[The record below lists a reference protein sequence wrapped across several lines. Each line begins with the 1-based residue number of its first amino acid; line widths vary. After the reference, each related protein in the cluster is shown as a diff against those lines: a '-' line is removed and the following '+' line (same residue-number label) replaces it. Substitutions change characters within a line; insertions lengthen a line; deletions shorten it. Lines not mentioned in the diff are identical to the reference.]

1 MKKKIY
7 LFICFHFVQPKLF
20 FSPPLSRP
28 SRMLIAFTKQEGAP
42 DWWGYSLAFLMFFTA
57 VLQTLILHRHFH
69 YCFVTGMNVRTAI
82 IGAIY
87 RKVCTAL
94 PYTCTRATS

>member
-1 MKKKIY
+1 
-7 LFICFHFVQPKLF
+7 
-20 FSPPLSRP
+20 
-28 SRMLIAFTKQEGAP
+28 MLIAFTKQEGAP

-69 YCFVTGMNVRTAI
+69 YCFVTGMNVRAAI

-87 RKVCTAL
+87 RKVRTKCLEFLTVEI
-94 PYTCTRATS
+94 PYM

>member
-1 MKKKIY
+1 
-7 LFICFHFVQPKLF
+7 
-20 FSPPLSRP
+20 
-28 SRMLIAFTKQEGAP
+28 MLIAFTKQEGAP

-69 YCFVTGMNVRTAI
+69 YCFVTGMNVRAAI

-87 RKVCTAL
+87 RKVRTKCLAFLTVEI
-94 PYTCTRATS
+94 PYM